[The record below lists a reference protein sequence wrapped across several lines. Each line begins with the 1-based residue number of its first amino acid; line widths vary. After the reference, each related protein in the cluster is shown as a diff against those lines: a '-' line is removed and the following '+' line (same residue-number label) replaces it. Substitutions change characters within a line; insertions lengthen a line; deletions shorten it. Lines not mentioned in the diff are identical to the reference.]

1 MRGPTTTGWRR
12 ERPEFPISSSSA
24 GAGDFGATFRLILL
38 TNDPALAAAADP
50 CVQRIGI
57 DFEHIGKA
65 ERQAGYDTRVSRH
78 EWSELAA
85 IARVLKQARAFARL
99 NPAHDGTEAEI
110 ERALSCGAQ
119 VLMLPFFRG
128 REEVER
134 FVGLVRRR
142 AEVMCLI
149 ETASSFVRIREILS
163 VRGVDELMIGL
174 NDLRLQLGVAN
185 HFEVLASPIMDGVC
199 AAMRR
204 GRPAVQLGRRRA
216 SGRCRHAGPERPGL
230 CAVSAARR
238 DGRPADACL
247 REGPAA
253 GRSAACGG
261 DPAAAPVGLG
271 MRGRRC
277 VGNRARRTRASRHRL
292 AQGEHGA
299 DGAKPRDVRPGRRA
313 SGA

>member
-38 TNDPALAAAADP
+38 TNDPALAAAADS

-65 ERQAGYDTRVSRH
+65 ERQAGHDTRVSRH
-78 EWSELAA
+78 EWGELAA
-85 IARVLKQARAFARL
+85 IARVLKQAKTFARL

-110 ERALSCGAQ
+110 ETALSCGAQ

-134 FVGLVRRR
+134 FVGLVRGR
-142 AEVMCLI
+142 AEVMCLV
-149 ETASSFVRIREILS
+149 ETASSFVRIREIMS

-204 GRPAVQLGRRRA
+204 
-216 SGRCRHAGPERPGL
+216 
-230 CAVSAARR
+230 
-238 DGRPADACL
+238 DGRPFSLGGVARAGDAGMPIPSDL
-247 REGPAA
+247 VYAQYPRLGAT
-253 GRSAACGG
+253 GG
-261 DPAAAPVGLG
+261 LL
-271 MRGRRC
+271 
-277 VGNRARRTRASRHRL
+277 TRAFVKDLPL
-292 AQGEHGA
+292 ADLPPAVAILRQCLSAWACAGA
-299 DGAKPRDVRPGRRA
+299 VAVETARA
-313 SGA
+313 ELERCAIAWRK